1 MGGLLL
7 QLGNLL
13 IAVLGGFVDHLKVP
27 ISEAVEVAFQVRVKG
42 LEVVLCDD
50 LFS

>member
-7 QLGNLL
+7 QFGNLL
-13 IAVLGGFVDHLKVP
+13 IAVLSGFVDHLKMP

-42 LEVVLCDD
+42 LEVVL
-50 LFS
+50 

>member
-13 IAVLGGFVDHLKVP
+13 IAVLGFIDHLKVP
-27 ISEAVEVAFQVRVKG
+27 ISEAVEVAFQVRVKS
-42 LEVVLCDD
+42 LEVILCDD

>member
-42 LEVVLCDD
+42 LKVVLCDD